1 MIFYK
6 HYSFQPNDI
15 FYCLSLVLNGDREKV
30 EKTSRL
36 HKIVKIELVT
46 QFEL

>member
-6 HYSFQPNDI
+6 QYSFQLNGI
-15 FYCLSLVLNGDREKV
+15 FYCLSIVLNGDREKV

-36 HKIVKIELVT
+36 HKIVKIELVA